1 MIMSKSYKNFF
12 NFSKKNI
19 YVIGGSG
26 LIGSK
31 IISDLINYNANV
43 INVDLREHKQKY
55 VNYHKNYKY
64 LNFDISNQDFEN
76 SNFIKIFK
84 KYGDPDVLINCSYP
98 RDELWLKNN
107 FQEINNK
114 SFKKNID
121 LHLCSYSLI
130 AKDTANYMIKKKIK
144 GNILLFSSIYGFLG
158 QDLTLYK
165 NTTMKENMTYPIIK
179 SGIIN
184 LVKQMSSFYGKHNL
198 RINAISPGGLYGHE
212 AGKKNKQ
219 NKNFL
224 KNYSNKT
231 PLKRLGYSNE
241 VSKLVLFLISSKS
254 SYITGS
260 NLIIDGGISIV

>member
-130 AKDTANYMIKKKIK
+130 AKDTANYMIKKK
-144 GNILLFSSIYGFLG
+144 N
-158 QDLTLYK
+158 
-165 NTTMKENMTYPIIK
+165 
-179 SGIIN
+179 
-184 LVKQMSSFYGKHNL
+184 
-198 RINAISPGGLYGHE
+198 
-212 AGKKNKQ
+212 
-219 NKNFL
+219 
-224 KNYSNKT
+224 
-231 PLKRLGYSNE
+231 
-241 VSKLVLFLISSKS
+241 
-254 SYITGS
+254 
-260 NLIIDGGISIV
+260 